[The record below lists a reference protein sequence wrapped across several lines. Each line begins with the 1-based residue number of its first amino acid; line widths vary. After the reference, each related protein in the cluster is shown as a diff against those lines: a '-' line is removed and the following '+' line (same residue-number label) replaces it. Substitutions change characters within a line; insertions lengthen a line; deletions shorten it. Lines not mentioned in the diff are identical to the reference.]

1 MMQNNSAVNV
11 IHQLR
16 STFDF
21 NNIEDYKTLLAL
33 IQQYYLGAESIEKY
47 ELYLLLNDVVEGF
60 EKMEKSYNLD
70 RLYLYF
76 VPKRLRRL

>member
-1 MMQNNSAVNV
+1 MMQNNSAIDV

-16 STFDF
+16 NVFDY

-47 ELYLLLNDVVEGF
+47 ELYLLLNDVVKGF
-60 EKMEKSYNLD
+60 EKMENSHNFD